1 MPIGVLRHRWMF
13 PMLDCRVYDG
23 DTLMELRLDLGFSA
37 TLTVTGRLY
46 GINAPEVRG
55 EERDRGIASRDWL
68 IKEMDRADYVMIETR
83 PSNEKAQ
90 GKYGRWLVTVWAD
103 GVNLNESMVEARMA
117 ERATY

>member
-1 MPIGVLRHRWMF
+1 MF

-46 GINAPEVRG
+46 GINTPEVRG
-55 EERDRGIASRDWL
+55 PERDRGIVSRDWL
-68 IKEMDRADYVMIETR
+68 MKQMDEADNVMIETR
-83 PSNEKAQ
+83 PSGEKAQ

-103 GVNLNESMVEARMA
+103 GVNLNESMVEAKMA